1 MTYTAT
7 ATTYSIL
14 NHLTVLT
21 PSKGS
26 KTKYHCPCC
35 NSPNLDIHPRTGAY
49 ACFSGGCSPKDIRL
63 AIDKLQGIPE
73 LKSDGYTPSTP
84 PAWIKPI
91 RPAQTTTYYYPSR
104 DGTPL
109 ALVKRIDKGDGSK
122 KDFPQQH
129 YDKSTSQWKNG
140 NPPPIK
146 RQIPIYQ
153 YPQIQQAILK
163 GELIWTVEGE
173 LTVEKLKEQS
183 IIATTTIGGSGGFH
197 NYGDYRSDLV
207 NAMLILTPDRDKAG
221 IKYIHNYIELFP
233 NQILGVYLAG
243 NIYDWTN
250 LANDGRDIVDD
261 INELG
266 FNSEQLLE
274 RVISLEDY
282 LEIISPKKN
291 KSNDFT
297 EPQLDYQELAR
308 QMGFK
313 LHVLNEKT
321 QPKSKQ
327 QKLKLDLYHW
337 KNEDLRFNLMTRE
350 IELDGKTLDLNMA
363 KDICSM
369 IVGYD
374 ASTESCIQALTAV
387 AHRHQYH
394 PVKDYLNTIRST
406 TIDNNLLNNIATK
419 FLGNN
424 SPLANLMMRR
434 KLIAAI
440 ARVMSPGV
448 KDDSLLI
455 LQGKQGYLKSTFL
468 RALTSDD
475 WFCDNLMNLENKDE
489 LAKLSQHWILELAE
503 VDYLFSHK
511 KVELFKRFL
520 SAQSDMYRPPYGRAN
535 VKVERT
541 CSFWATTNKQE
552 FLVDPTGNRRYWVV
566 EVKQRIDIEAVKQ
579 MRDVIWATALAAYES
594 GEMFHFTPD
603 EDYQL
608 NLANDSWADDEDPWA
623 DAISNQIAKYLTA
636 QGSLEWIDINTI
648 MDKILSIP
656 LERQD
661 KRQRNRIGGILQLA
675 GFNRKTLR
683 LVDLGVKKVWCR
695 DLLPITLPV
704 EISNEVGNSQNVD
717 IATDLP
723 LLPISKKEVI
733 ENDENILEKLE
744 LSNSQY
750 VGSEISNN
758 NNNGIDPAQS
768 ETQSGL
774 EAEIESV
781 THTDETANSAAIGN
795 NNVENLPTRLNV
807 EVWRNESL

>member
-1 MTYTAT
+1 MTH

-21 PSKGS
+21 PSNGS

-49 ACFSGGCSPKDIRL
+49 ACFSGGCSPKDIRN

-73 LKSDGYTPSTP
+73 LKSEGYTPSTP

-104 DGTPL
+104 DNQPL

-129 YDKSTSQWKNG
+129 YDKATSQWKHG

-163 GELIWTVEGE
+163 GELIWAVEGE
-173 LTVEKLKEQS
+173 LTVEKLQKQS
-183 IIATTTIGGSGGFH
+183 IVATTTIGGSGGFH
-197 NYGDYRSDLV
+197 NYGDYRTDLV

-221 IKYIHNYIELFP
+221 IKYISNYIELFP

-266 FNSEQLLE
+266 YNSEQLLE

-468 RALTSDD
+468 RALTGDD

-704 EISNEVGNSQNVD
+704 EISNKVGNSQNVD
-717 IATDLP
+717 LATDLP
-723 LLPISKKEVI
+723 LLPIFKEEVI

-744 LSNSQY
+744 LSNSQD
-750 VGSEISNN
+750 VDLEISNN
-758 NNNGIDPAQS
+758 DNNGIDPAQS

-781 THTDETANSAAIGN
+781 THTDETGNSAAIGN
-795 NNVENLPTRLNV
+795 NNVENLRTRLNV